1 MKETLTRE
9 RSELSERERELGE
22 GGFNATRALTI
33 TTLLT
38 LLALTLTAPALSQLP
53 PTPHFTL
60 ERDGVEVNTITIN
73 VCTQFTIEVW
83 VRGIPDNWFLK
94 EVFFVGTA
102 DPGQVDLIDFD
113 ISDAEGRG
121 WNVQIEAPTGYIK
134 YMATPPMLIMY
145 IGDAVWLK
153 VILHCKAPGTS
164 EIKLSEGSLTFQI
177 LGYGEKTIVF
187 PPEGLPVVTLTQRVP
202 PPPPPFTTP
211 VGGVI
216 MSVSKLVILS
226 PYLALVGL
234 ASAASTLYVHKKR
247 RKSKA

>member
-1 MKETLTRE
+1 LTETKCRGFLLKETLTQE
-9 RSELSERERELGE
+9 RSELSEREKWE
-22 GGFNATRALTI
+22 GGFNAIRALISI
-33 TTLLT
+33 TFLT
-38 LLALTLTAPALSQLP
+38 LLVLTLTAPGLSQDQV
-53 PTPHFTL
+53 TPRITL
-60 ERDGVEVNTITIN
+60 ERNGVEVDAITVN

-83 VRGIPDNWFLK
+83 VRGIPDNWLLK
-94 EVFFVGTA
+94 GVSFVGTA

-113 ISDAEGRG
+113 VSDAEGRG
-121 WNVQIEAPTGYIK
+121 WTVQIEAPTGYIK
-134 YMATPPMLIMY
+134 YMATPPMLITY

-164 EIKLSEGSLTFQI
+164 EIKLTEGSFTFQI

-216 MSVSKLVILS
+216 MSVID
-226 PYLALVGL
+226 
-234 ASAASTLYVHKKR
+234 TLHG
-247 RKSKA
+247 